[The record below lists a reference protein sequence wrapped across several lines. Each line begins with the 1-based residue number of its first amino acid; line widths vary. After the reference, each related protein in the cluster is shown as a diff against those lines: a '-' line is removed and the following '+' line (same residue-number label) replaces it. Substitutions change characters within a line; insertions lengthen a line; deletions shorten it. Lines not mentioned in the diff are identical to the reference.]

1 MGIIGYELV
10 CEVTPFH
17 EDNVHETYS
26 KILTYC
32 EESKLKE
39 LISFPADLKLSIH
52 FKSLIESLVTNPSKR
67 LNYESIRKHPF
78 FENINWESL
87 RSEVPPI
94 IPSLQSEDDISN
106 FEDFNRKKT
115 KIIDTG
121 TKNTAITTSTVNSNE
136 FCGKDLPFIGYS
148 FVHMEL
154 QKIEHGALE
163 DVRYAKLNNKL
174 KEEQAKHR
182 ERLGEITK
190 LKQELLRAELK
201 AKQSNTQSRAL
212 DDAKEEIIK
221 MKNIIKEKNN
231 ELATWRTKIKTLE
244 SSLKIE
250 QEMWSKKEATITE
263 LLRMNRQKYDEAKN
277 ASDAVYEKR
286 ILEKTMEI
294 AAINA
299 KLDERE
305 AELSLKVE
313 ECARLQDTMENYKE
327 MLRQHK
333 EQSQRD
339 REEFE
344 KNKSSLS
351 EIYEQ
356 KLTELRAKLRHEKDH
371 KSRLTME
378 LRDVRT
384 ELDDTLIS
392 TKSSEEE
399 KKASAKSNDDI
410 LKRLNKEIDANNE
423 LYKQN
428 SELQHKYLEVL
439 KSLETLQQENSRL
452 ERELQVII
460 VVLYFRR
467 KLLSITCVCLVV
479 PGGVKMS

>member
-1 MGIIGYELV
+1 MAKCHTILNTSSIVILQVSCDFWSMGIIGYELI

-26 KILTYC
+26 KILSHC
-32 EESKLKE
+32 EESRLKE
-39 LISFPADLKLSIH
+39 LISFPIELKLSYNY
-52 FKSLIESLVTNPSKR
+52 KNLIESLVTKPSKR
-67 LNYESIRKHPF
+67 LNYEAIRKHPF
-78 FENINWESL
+78 FEDIKWDSL

-94 IPSLQSEDDISN
+94 IPTLQSEDDTSN
-106 FEDFNRKKT
+106 FEDTQRKKT
-115 KIIDTG
+115 KVVDANA
-121 TKNTAITTSTVNSNE
+121 KKSATSLNSND

-154 QKIEHGALE
+154 QKTEYGALE
-163 DVRYAKLNNKL
+163 DARYAKLNNKL
-174 KEEQAKHR
+174 KEEQTKHK

-212 DDAKEEIIK
+212 DDAKAEIIK

-231 ELATWRTKIKTLE
+231 ELASWRTQIKTLQ

-250 QEMWSKKEATITE
+250 QEMWEKKEATITE
-263 LLRMNRQKYDEAKN
+263 LLRMNRQKYDEAKT

-286 ILEKTMEI
+286 ILEKKMEI
-294 AAINA
+294 AAIHN

-305 AELSLKVE
+305 AELSSKIE
-313 ECARLQDTMENYKE
+313 ECVHLQEKMDNYKE

-333 EQSQRD
+333 EQAQRD

-344 KNKSSLS
+344 KNKTSLS

-392 TKSSEEE
+392 TRSSEE
-399 KKASAKSNDDI
+399 AKIATAKTSDDI
-410 LKRLNKEIDANNE
+410 LRRLNKEIEANNE
-423 LYKQN
+423 LYKIN
-428 SELQHKYLEVL
+428 TELQHKFSESQ
-439 KSLETLQQENSRL
+439 KSLETLQQENVRL
-452 ERELQVII
+452 ERELQVC
-460 VVLYFRR
+460 YF
-467 KLLSITCVCLVV
+467 
-479 PGGVKMS
+479 MN